1 MKKEIE
7 TYFYLDGL
15 SIVVEDLKKENNE
28 LKDELIKTNDELI
41 KLKKVSMS
49 ALGILGVSVIGL
61 ALVVLFKWE

>member
-61 ALVVLFKWE
+61 ALVVLFK